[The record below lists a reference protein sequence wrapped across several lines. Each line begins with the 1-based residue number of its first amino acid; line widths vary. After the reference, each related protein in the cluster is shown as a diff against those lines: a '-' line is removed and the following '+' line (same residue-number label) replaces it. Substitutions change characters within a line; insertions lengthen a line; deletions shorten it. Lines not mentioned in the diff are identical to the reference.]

1 MTMWGEVLL
10 FGASALAVVCAGAVV
25 ESILHAEDA
34 EIQLRRLTARRG
46 PATVAVPAVPS
57 YSLLWVM
64 WAALFMG
71 IEIPAALDRKPGG
84 TLSEKIWRLASV
96 NTKARL
102 WRFRRLALLTA
113 LLWASVHLV
122 TGWV

>member
-25 ESILHAEDA
+25 ESILHAENA
-34 EIQLRRLTARRG
+34 EIRLRRLTVRRG
-46 PATVAVPAVPS
+46 PAAVAVPQVPS

-71 IEIPAALDRKPGG
+71 IEIPAAIDRKPGG